1 MKKSVT
7 LALVATLLAVTGA
20 SQAGIVADLVAH
32 HEAAKAARLAASGS
46 AAAPAPAAAGSA
58 AVIAKLAGLGVPG
71 AGAAAA
77 MALKTHAAAVGV
89 VTRQLSNS
97 KDCAEAVRTGAMKF
111 STFSQY
117 MCILTGVPAHAK
129 ETATANATL
138 AAAVTPAST
147 TTKH

>member
-1 MKKSVT
+1 MKKTVN
-7 LALVATLLAVTGA
+7 LALVATLLAVTSA

-46 AAAPAPAAAGSA
+46 AVAPAPAAAGSA
-58 AVIAKLAGLGVPG
+58 AVIAKLAGLGIPG
-71 AGAAAA
+71 AGPAAA
-77 MALKTHAAAVGV
+77 MALKTHSASVGV
-89 VTRQLSNS
+89 VNRQLSNS

-129 ETATANATL
+129 ETAAANSAL
-138 AAAVTPAST
+138 AAAVAPTPT
-147 TTKH
+147 TSKH